1 MKATQ
6 FKKTDCQLWGNNLEA
21 ITKEFGG
28 VFEFKG
34 SRLGDRTTIFKAPN
48 GQEKS
53 VRLDD
58 WILEIDGV
66 IVVLNNEEYQ
76 LLQSE
81 QKLKEIKDR
90 IDGEVKQHQHRVRV
104 GIVKPQSEPS
114 KDLGQMIHDSV
125 KAVISREQRQGGL
138 LTAESKDN
146 APDVDSTTIEDC
158 RKRFQVKID
167 ENSIIAGNKF
177 SEGGYIK
184 PPYITEMENQ
194 INALSTM
201 VSALDCRLNVLSGGK

>member
-1 MKATQ
+1 MKAIQ

-34 SRLGDRTTIFKAPN
+34 SRLGDITTIFQASN
-48 GQEKS
+48 GQEKL
-53 VRLDD
+53 VRLGD

-90 IDGEVKQHQHRVRV
+90 IDGEVKQYHHRVRV
-104 GIVKPQSEPS
+104 GVVKPQSEPS
-114 KDLGQMIHDSV
+114 KDLGQIIHNSI
-125 KAVISREQRQGGL
+125 KAVIQRDQRQGGL
-138 LTAESKDN
+138 LAD
-146 APDVDSTTIEDC
+146 
-158 RKRFQVKID
+158 
-167 ENSIIAGNKF
+167 NKF
-177 SEGGYIK
+177 AEGGYTK

>member
-1 MKATQ
+1 MKAIQ

-48 GQEKS
+48 GQEKL
-53 VRLDD
+53 VRLGD

-90 IDGEVKQHQHRVRV
+90 IDGEVKQYQHRVRV
-104 GIVKPQSEPS
+104 GIVKPQTEPA
-114 KDLGQMIHDSV
+114 KELGQIISDSI
-125 KAVISREQRQGGL
+125 KSSIKNNQQRVGL
-138 LTAESKDN
+138 L
-146 APDVDSTTIEDC
+146 
-158 RKRFQVKID
+158 
-167 ENSIIAGNKF
+167 AGNKF
-177 SEGGYIK
+177 AEGGYIK

-194 INALSTM
+194 IEALSTM

>member
-1 MKATQ
+1 MKAIQ

-34 SRLGDRTTIFKAPN
+34 SRLGDRTTIFKTSN
-48 GQEKS
+48 GQEKL

-81 QKLKEIKDR
+81 QRLKEIKDR

-104 GIVKPQSEPS
+104 GIVKPQDEPP
-114 KDLGQMIHDSV
+114 KDLGQIIGDSV
-125 KAVISREQRQGGL
+125 KAVIQRDQREGGL
-138 LTAESKDN
+138 LAGSKFAEGS
-146 APDVDSTTIEDC
+146 
-158 RKRFQVKID
+158 
-167 ENSIIAGNKF
+167 
-177 SEGGYIK
+177 YIK

-194 INALSTM
+194 INALSTI